1 MEINRIS
8 NGFPVFKLLEATFLT
23 SLGTFGSSI
32 GGTVSLSPGGV
43 VSFPGG
49 FVLLVTLVVFV
60 LLTVSLVQLCPATA
74 VFTFNPTV
82 VALNR
87 ISSLMDC
94 PGSRIPL

>member
-49 FVLLVTLVVFV
+49 FVLFLFLIKYLNKKFF
-60 LLTVSLVQLCPATA
+60 LIFKEIFQIA
-74 VFTFNPTV
+74 FFFYFN
-82 VALNR
+82 
-87 ISSLMDC
+87 
-94 PGSRIPL
+94 